1 MFDRV
6 VGALGASIAQED
18 YLAWDEDS
26 GQRGD
31 YMGTDGVV
39 NVEFVWSGSEE
50 STSHANSII

>member
-18 YLAWDEDS
+18 YLASDEDS

-31 YMGTDGVV
+31 YMGMDGVV
-39 NVEFVWSGSEE
+39 NVELVWSGSEE
-50 STSHANSII
+50 PTSQTNSII